1 MAKKRKV
8 DVYQTTRARAN
19 YRNRFGGKSSLLS
32 LASSW
37 NVKRPRMWYFEIFSV
52 PFASIATKSSLM
64 RKHTARSRHTGI
76 WGHTRGTAPVYP
88 AGERAS
94 EREGRSR
101 EATHAPPHTIVVQ
114 TTLARRSPAHH
125 HFSRSAACPA
135 CVRLVALLPP
145 FSRSSQMLTPLLSG
159 HSLGHPGIL
168 CSFADPLSVWSLL
181 IPRPFLPGLFHA
193 FADLSGLSFL
203 FFPTP
208 YFIYSPLLFLFSS
221 RSFHILRQSFF
232 FFFFCHCITFSFFSL
247 LFYSTF
253 WPPQILHWPLLP
265 PKKSLLL
272 SQLLHFILSLD
283 SFSPYHFYYLFYSP
297 YVCCI

>member
-203 FFPTP
+203 FFSYPVLHLLASSVLI
-208 YFIYSPLLFLFSS
+208 FVSIFSYSSSIFFLFLF
-221 RSFHILRQSFF
+221 
-232 FFFFCHCITFSFFSL
+232 
-247 LFYSTF
+247 
-253 WPPQILHWPLLP
+253 
-265 PKKSLLL
+265 
-272 SQLLHFILSLD
+272 LSLHYI
-283 SFSPYHFYYLFYSP
+283 FFLFFTIFFYFLTSSNP
-297 YVCCI
+297 SLAPIAS